1 MSSVRNSHR
10 AFSVGALLCATFL
23 SSPAFAQDVTPP
35 TNVQG
40 TVPPAPADDA
50 TPEAGVQSSESA
62 APAEETSQAEIVVT
76 GTLIR
81 NPNLVASAPVTV
93 VGQEEIQL
101 KQSNVAEEV
110 LRSIP
115 GVVPSIGSNVNNGN
129 GGASF
134 VNLRG
139 LGPNRNIVLLDGTR
153 IVPANIIG
161 IVDLN
166 NIPLAL
172 VDRVDVLT
180 GGASST
186 YGADA
191 VGGVVNFI
199 TRSDFAGV
207 ELSASEQITE
217 RGDGNIF
224 RADLTIGANFD
235 DGRGNAVM
243 SIGYQEADPVYFGGD
258 RPLLDCHAQIL
269 RRILHRRP
277 GFVDHDP
284 LALRHRRRTWAAA
297 GFARRHRHRALLPG
311 LQLQPVQRLP
321 GAV

>member
-1 MSSVRNSHR
+1 MSKVFKGS
-10 AFSVGALLCATFL
+10 LLATTVIAGMSFTTT
-23 SSPAFAQDVTPP
+23 AFAQTATTPP

-40 TVPPAPADDA
+40 TGVPAPADEK
-50 TPEAGVQSSESA
+50 TPAAGVQSTEA
-62 APAEETSQAEIVVT
+62 AGPAEPTSSADIVVT

-93 VGQEEIQL
+93 VGQEEIRL

-115 GVVPSIGSNVNNGN
+115 GVVPSIGSNVNTGN

-139 LGPNRNIVLLDGTR
+139 IGANRNLVLLDGTR
-153 IVPANIIG
+153 LVPANLGG

-172 VDRVDVLT
+172 IDRVDVLT

-207 ELSASEQITE
+207 EMTASEQITE
-217 RGDGNIF
+217 RGDG
-224 RADLTIGANFD
+224 
-235 DGRGNAVM
+235 DGRAHV
-243 SIGYQEADPVYFGGD
+243 
-258 RPLLDCHAQIL
+258 
-269 RRILHRRP
+269 
-277 GFVDHDP
+277 
-284 LALRHRRRTWAAA
+284 
-297 GFARRHRHRALLPG
+297 
-311 LQLQPVQRLP
+311 
-321 GAV
+321 

>member
-1 MSSVRNSHR
+1 MSKIYKGS
-10 AFSVGALLCATFL
+10 LLATTVIAGMSFTTA
-23 SSPAFAQDVTPP
+23 AFAQVVTTPP

-40 TVPPAPADDA
+40 TGVPAPADAA
-50 TPEAGVQSSESA
+50 TPEAGVQSTEA
-62 APAEETSQAEIVVT
+62 AGPAEPTSSADIVVT

-93 VGQEEIQL
+93 VGQEEIRL

-129 GGASF
+129 GGASY

-139 LGPNRNIVLLDGTR
+139 LGSNRNLVLLDGTR
-153 IVPANIIG
+153 IVPADLVG
-161 IVDLN
+161 RVDLN

-207 ELSASEQITE
+207 ELTASEQITE

-224 RADLTIGANFD
+224 RTDLTIGANFD

-243 SIGYQEADPVYFGGD
+243 SIGYQEADGV
-258 RPLLDCHAQIL
+258 L
-269 RRILHRRP
+269 RRRSSQV
-277 GFVDHDP
+277 GS
-284 LALRHRRRTWAAA
+284 
-297 GFARRHRHRALLPG
+297 
-311 LQLQPVQRLP
+311 
-321 GAV
+321 